1 MRIFALI
8 YLIAFGAYG
17 QSGQKFTQTGTASYY
32 AGKFHGRKT
41 ANGEI
46 YDSKKLTAAHRTLKF
61 GSMVRVTNL
70 KNNKSVIVRINDRG
84 PFAHSRII
92 DLSQVAAQEIGML
105 KTGTAK
111 VKIEL
116 VGENGKLFET
126 EKPAEVKKD
135 SAFANNNPTPNPS
148 TTIPKNEEHKTPTDT
163 GFVTGNTYSM
173 WGTLKKPK
181 GIGVQV
187 GSYGDLENAKDLCKD
202 LQKAGITETYIQVG
216 WNEKRIYRVLV
227 GAFDDEQA
235 GQKQLEMV
243 RKAGF
248 DGFFKRHFD

>member
-1 MRIFALI
+1 MRFFLI
-8 YLIAFGAYG
+8 ICLIACIKPLYS
-17 QSGQKFTQTGTASYY
+17 QEKQKFTQTGMASYY
-32 AGKFHGRKT
+32 AGKFNGRKT

-61 GSMVRVTNL
+61 GSMVKVTNL
-70 KNNKSVIVRINDRG
+70 KNNKSVVVRINDRG

-126 EKPAEVKKD
+126 EKPLESSTDTLVA
-135 SAFANNNPTPNPS
+135 SATPSVPQ
-148 TTIPKNEEHKTPTDT
+148 KNDKTPINDT
-163 GFVTGNTYSM
+163 TFLTGNTYSL
-173 WGTLKKPK
+173 WGTKKNPK

-187 GSYGDLENAKDLCKD
+187 GSYGDLENAKELCKD
-202 LQKAGITETYIQVG
+202 LHKAGISETYIQVG
-216 WNEKRIYRVLV
+216 WSEKRIYRVLV

-235 GQKQLEMV
+235 GQKQLETI

-248 DGFFKRHFD
+248 DGFLKRHFD

>member
-1 MRIFALI
+1 MRIFVLI
-8 YLIAFGAYG
+8 YLVALGAYG
-17 QSGQKFTQTGTASYY
+17 QSSSKFAQTGMASYY
-32 AGKFHGRKT
+32 AGKFNGRKT

-61 GSMVRVTNL
+61 GSMVKVTNL
-70 KNNKSVIVRINDRG
+70 KNNKSVVVRINDRG

-92 DLSQVAAQEIGML
+92 DLSQVAAQEIDML

-111 VKIEL
+111 VKLEL

-126 EKPAEVKKD
+126 EKPLENKKD
-135 SAFANNNPTPNPS
+135 TVIASTNTNPNKL
-148 TTIPKNEEHKTPTDT
+148 PKNEDKKPAADT
-163 GFVTGNTYSM
+163 SFVTGNTYSM
-173 WGTLKKPK
+173 WGTKRNPK
-181 GIGVQV
+181 GMGVQV

-235 GQKQLEMV
+235 GQKHLETI

-248 DGFFKRHFD
+248 DGFLKRHFD

>member
-1 MRIFALI
+1 MRFFLI
-8 YLIAFGAYG
+8 ICLIACIKPLYS
-17 QSGQKFTQTGTASYY
+17 QEKQKFTQTGMASYY
-32 AGKFHGRKT
+32 AGKFNGRKT

-61 GSMVRVTNL
+61 GSMVKVTNL
-70 KNNKSVIVRINDRG
+70 KNNKSVVVRINDRG

-92 DLSQVAAQEIGML
+92 DLSQVAAQEIDML

-116 VGENGKLFET
+116 VGENGKIFEP
-126 EKPAEVKKD
+126 EKQPEIKKD
-135 SAFANNNPTPNPS
+135 SVLASNN
-148 TTIPKNEEHKTPTDT
+148 TTTTPKNEEKKPVATDT
-163 GFVTGNTYSM
+163 SFVTGNTYSM
-173 WGTLKKPK
+173 WGTKKSPK
-181 GIGVQV
+181 GMGVQV

-202 LQKAGITETYIQVG
+202 LHKAGISETYIQVG
-216 WNEKRIYRVLV
+216 WSEKRIYRVLV

-235 GQKQLEMV
+235 GQKQLETI

-248 DGFFKRHFD
+248 DGFLKRHFD